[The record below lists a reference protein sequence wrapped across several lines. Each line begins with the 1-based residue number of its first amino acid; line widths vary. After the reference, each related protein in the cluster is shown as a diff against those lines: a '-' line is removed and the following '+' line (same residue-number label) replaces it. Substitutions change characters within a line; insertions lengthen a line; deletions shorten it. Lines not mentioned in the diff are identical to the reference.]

1 MTDYIGFVLS
11 ALAASA
17 SLGAMPTRHG
27 KKQKKQG
34 NENAAGMRV
43 FPWLPLQLASSMALN
58 PLHAAEP
65 RRKKQKTKSSAKQD
79 LPKVQQQSVNEQ
91 APVEVEPAAQT
102 FFQAEV
108 CLPDKSV
115 DQAAMDIEAKFKQS
129 SAGVSLASFRFDC
142 PAGRPGWYFNH
153 SNVMHVF

>member
-11 ALAASA
+11 SLAASV
-17 SLGAMPTRHG
+17 SSGAMPTRHG

-34 NENAAGMRV
+34 NENAAGMTV
-43 FPWLPLQLASSMALN
+43 FPWLP
-58 PLHAAEP
+58 
-65 RRKKQKTKSSAKQD
+65 RRKKRKTKSSAKQD

-115 DQAAMDIEAKFKQS
+115 DQAAMDIEAKFKQP
-129 SAGVSLASFRFDC
+129 SAGVSLASFSFDR
-142 PAGRPGWYFNH
+142 PAGRPGWYFYH

>member
-34 NENAAGMRV
+34 NENAGGMTV
-43 FPWLPLQLASSMALN
+43 FPWLPLLLASSMALN

-102 FFQAEV
+102 F
-108 CLPDKSV
+108 S
-115 DQAAMDIEAKFKQS
+115 KQR
-129 SAGVSLASFRFDC
+129 SACQTKVWTKLL
-142 PAGRPGWYFNH
+142 WT
-153 SNVMHVF
+153 